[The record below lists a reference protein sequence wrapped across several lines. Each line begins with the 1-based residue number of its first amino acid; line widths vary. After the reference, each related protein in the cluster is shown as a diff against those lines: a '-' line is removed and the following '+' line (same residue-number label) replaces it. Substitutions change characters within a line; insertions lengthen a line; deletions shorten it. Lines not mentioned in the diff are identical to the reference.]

1 MYRNI
6 DSLLIHNHQKLL
18 IALLYFTQKMAK
30 TLVHSYS
37 TNKKE
42 GPINTYNNM
51 THRCIFQSERI
62 RLKGYILYV
71 NIGSKFP
78 FV

>member
-18 IALLYFTQKMAK
+18 ITLLYFTQKMAK
-30 TLVHSYS
+30 TLVHSYR

-42 GPINTYNNM
+42 CPINTYNNM
-51 THRCIFQSERI
+51 YYCCTYNNDS
-62 RLKGYILYV
+62 
-71 NIGSKFP
+71 
-78 FV
+78 